1 MAGAD
6 GFMSPAE
13 VGARSSLSRKTVYRA
28 IASGALVAYRP
39 TSRYLIPEW
48 AYGAWITRER
58 AAVVGGSRQPVPSPA
73 VPVVGSRDELLAIES
88 EAA

>member
-6 GFMSPAE
+6 GFMSPAG
-13 VGARSSLSRKTVYRA
+13 VAARSGLSRKTVYRA
-28 IASGALVAYRP
+28 IASSALVAYRP

-48 AYGAWITRER
+48 AYEAWITRER
-58 AAVVGGSRQPVPSPA
+58 AAVVGDSQPVPRPA
-73 VPVVGSRDELLAIES
+73 VPAVWSRDELRAIES

>member
-1 MAGAD
+1 MACAG
-6 GFMSPAE
+6 GLMSPAG
-13 VGARSSLSRKTVYRA
+13 VAARSGLSRKTVYRA

-48 AYGAWITRER
+48 AYEEWITGER
-58 AAVVGGSRQPVPSPA
+58 TALVDGSPLPRPA
-73 VPVVGSRDELLAIES
+73 VPGVGSGDELRAIES

>member
-1 MAGAD
+1 MRGAD
-6 GFMSPAE
+6 GLMSPAG
-13 VGARSSLSRKTVYRA
+13 VAGRSGLSRKTVYRA

-48 AYGAWITRER
+48 AYEAWITRER
-58 AAVVGGSRQPVPSPA
+58 TAVVEGSQPLPRPA
-73 VPVVGSRDELLAIES
+73 VPDVGSGEELRAIES